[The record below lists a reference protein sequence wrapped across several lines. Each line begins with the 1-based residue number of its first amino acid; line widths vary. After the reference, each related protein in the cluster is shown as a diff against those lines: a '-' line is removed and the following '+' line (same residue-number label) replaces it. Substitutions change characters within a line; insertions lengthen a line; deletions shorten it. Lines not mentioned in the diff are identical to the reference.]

1 MIVKVR
7 SARIGGCD
15 RALALH
21 MFGVKDIEE
30 KSEKI
35 QKIYRDGEAIEA
47 EILENLSNDGYKFT
61 SGISYERK
69 IKLDGFT
76 VLVTGTPDA
85 MLKLKKDTYPV
96 EIKSMNPWRYNKFP
110 ARFIDWED
118 KLHLKYSFQMGTYL
132 FITQKPWL
140 YLILGEKKHGKVS
153 DSKIIKVKPEEL
165 KNEEDIME
173 RLSIGLGFHKG
184 EEVLPSGFGNCN
196 YCSFWDS
203 STPWI
208 TSACA
213 QRYIK
218 SPRSKIA
225 KGDKQ
230 FIKRFKNT
238 VKDIRQREEDLFEM
252 RTLLSKY
259 SKIVAIKYGKE
270 VVDEYLANW

>member
-47 EILENLSNDGYKFT
+47 EILANLKAEGYKFT
-61 SGISYERK
+61 SGISYKRK

-85 MLKLKKDTYPV
+85 MLELKKDKYPV
-96 EIKSMNPWRYNKFP
+96 EIKSMNPWRFNKFP
-110 ARFIDWED
+110 ATFAEWED
-118 KLHLKYSFQMGTYL
+118 RLHLKYSFQMGTYL
-132 FITQKPWL
+132 YITQKPWL

-153 DSKIIKVKPEEL
+153 ETRIVKVKPEEL
-165 KNEEDIME
+165 KGEEDILE

-203 STPWI
+203 STPWVD
-208 TSACA
+208 SPCA

-218 SPRSKIA
+218 TCRKKIA
-225 KGDKQ
+225 REDKE
-230 FIKRFKNT
+230 FIKRFKAT
-238 VKDIRQREEDLFEM
+238 IKDVRQREEDLFELRVLM
-252 RTLLSKY
+252 SRY
-259 SKIVAIKYGKE
+259 AKIITIKYGQE
-270 VVDEYLANW
+270 VADEYIANR